1 MVIFLDM
8 DGVLV
13 DFAHGVAS
21 LFGIK
26 KSVVEANG
34 REAYRAAGVS
44 QEEFWRRIESAGQEW
59 WETLPPYPWVQRLV
73 AACMAVGDVYV
84 ATSPP
89 AACVTAGSGKM
100 AWLRSILPEVYSGR
114 RFFIGAHKYLLAAPD
129 RVLVDDDVRKHAAF
143 AKAGG
148 QAVLFPRPWNA
159 AHLPP
164 GADPWK
170 LVEGIETNGEFN
182 GHLR

>member
-1 MVIFLDM
+1 MIVFLDM

-13 DFAHGVAS
+13 DFAQGVAS
-21 LFGIK
+21 LFGID

-34 REAYRAAGVS
+34 SDAYKAAGVS
-44 QEEFWRRIESAGQEW
+44 RAQFWLRIESAGYDW
-59 WETLPPYPWVQRLV
+59 WESLPPYPWAHRLV
-73 AACMAVGDVYV
+73 SACERLGEVYV

-89 AACVTAGSGKM
+89 TSALTAGSGKM
-100 AWLRSILPEVYSGR
+100 SWLKRNLPELYSGR
-114 RFFIGAHKYLLAAPD
+114 RFFIGTNKYLLAGPD
-129 RVLVDDDVRKHAAF
+129 RVLVDDDIRKHAAF

-148 QAVLFPRPWNA
+148 QAILFPRPWNA

-164 GADPWK
+164 GADPLK
-170 LVEGIETNGEFN
+170 LIEGIETNGEFD

>member
-1 MVIFLDM
+1 MITFIDM

-13 DFAHGVAS
+13 DFAGGVAS
-21 LFGIK
+21 LFGIE

-34 REAYRAAGVS
+34 SEVCKAANVS
-44 QEEFWRRIESAGQEW
+44 REEFWRRIESAGKEW
-59 WETLPPYPWVQRLV
+59 WETLPPYPWTQRLV
-73 AACMAVGDVYV
+73 SACERLGDVYV

-89 AACVTAGSGKM
+89 TGAVSAGSGKM
-100 AWLRSILPEVYSGR
+100 AWLRRSLPKVYSGR
-114 RFFIGAHKYLLAAPD
+114 RFFIGTHKHLFAGPG
-129 RVLVDDDVRKHAAF
+129 RVLVDDDMRKHAAF

-148 QAVLFPRPWNA
+148 RAVLFPRPWNA
-159 AHLPP
+159 AH

-170 LVEGIETNGEFN
+170 LVEGIETNGEFD